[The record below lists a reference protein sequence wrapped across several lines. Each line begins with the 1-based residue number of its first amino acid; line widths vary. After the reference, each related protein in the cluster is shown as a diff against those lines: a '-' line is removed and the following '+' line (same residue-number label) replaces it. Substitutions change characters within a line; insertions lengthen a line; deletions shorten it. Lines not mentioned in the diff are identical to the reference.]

1 MKTKELRDL
10 SPEDLTQKEKT
21 FKEELFKLNYQ
32 RRFGRV
38 EKPHRFKQL
47 KKDIARIKTLLKEKE
62 VEKNKFYQ

>member
-10 SPEDLTQKEKT
+10 SVEDLAQKEKT
-21 FKEELFKLNYQ
+21 FKEELYNLNYQ

-47 KKDIARIKTLLKEKE
+47 KKDIARIKTLLKEKAD
-62 VEKNKFYQ
+62 KK